1 MNPLARIAPFRVL
14 PVLLGF
20 LSSIANLHAGIPQA
34 ATDDPRDKLGYL
46 VVTYYPGVDPPGTG
60 DSLSGLQA
68 AVDDAYAN
76 GLVTLFPTG
85 TYVISNTLRCRAFH
99 LTTGT
104 NTDGSVKLGTNPCQT
119 NTFILQGSRLG
130 SRPVIKLAAAPA
142 ADFDNTAN
150 VRPVLLFRLYQSTA
164 YPNEA
169 NADPPES
176 TPLAAAAGY
185 KIDSSYLFNWELRD
199 LDVDCGGHAGAVGVV
214 FPAAQG
220 SLIANVRVQATGAFA
235 GIYGLPGRN
244 WGAVNLE
251 VEGGRYGI
259 RTGTPAG
266 SSCAGS
272 SLFGVRLVDQTVAAI
287 EHEDFVPLIM
297 AGFQVR
303 APSTPALALKSNYA
317 NYTAFNTMTLLDGSI
332 QVTGVPSSSAAIAN
346 STGKNL
352 YVRNV
357 FVGGATSLVQSASLP
372 ALTGTG
378 AWSRI
383 DEYSY
388 TDQRTLSPV
397 YRFPSYSLIDG
408 TTNTTAERVKMTTP
422 NCGSPPGGLLTRHLP
437 AHGFPIYEG
446 TGSPT
451 TLVVTDPPYN
461 AVPGDALDDTA
472 YIQQAIDD
480 ANAAGH
486 GRVFIPKSDS
496 SGASSGAF
504 LLTNT
509 LTLRKNTVLFGAAKA
524 YVSELR
530 NHPAWHPATPVS
542 LVQTEDD
549 ASATT
554 FMGNLALSTDISL
567 YRSPFTFYHW
577 RAGAASGTCN
587 LRIETVYEY
596 RPPENSNQYTGV
608 LFSGNAGG
616 RHFFFPEAE
625 LDKVGNTAGPYP
637 YGNLYRSMKIIGTT
651 QPLWLYGF
659 NLEGGKHDL
668 RTYDAEILDSSN
680 IRWLGW
686 KREGDSSMLLLRNTQ
701 NFALYSAGAM
711 REPIPEGNARF
722 EMTGN
727 SNHLLMANVLVQQ
740 DDNSDPPT
748 SLLAE
753 TITGQP
759 ANSIAYPANVS
770 LYKRGTIDD
779 ESMRAGLPM
788 PLPAL
793 RTPVMGQTG
802 MLLFLS
808 GVAGYRYSIE
818 TSDNLLNWTSWGSA
832 VAADGV
838 TEILDPNASAVPAR
852 FYRCVLP

>member
-1 MNPLARIAPFRVL
+1 MTLIHRSTRLRFRT
-14 PVLLGF
+14 LLLCF
-20 LSSIANLHAGIPQA
+20 LSGLAILHAGIPQA
-34 ATDDPRDKLGYL
+34 AKDDPRYKLGYL
-46 VVTYYPGVDPPGTG
+46 VVTYYPRVDPTG
-60 DSLSGLQA
+60 AEDSLSGLQA

-85 TYVISNTLRCRAFH
+85 IYVISNTLRCRAFH

-130 SRPVIKLAAAPA
+130 SRPVLKLAASPS
-142 ADFDNTAN
+142 ADFDDTAN

-164 YPNEA
+164 YPNEPTI
-169 NADPPES
+169 DPPES
-176 TPLAAAAGY
+176 SPLAAPSGY

-199 LDVDCGGHAGAVGVV
+199 LEVDCGGHAGAVGVV

-220 SLIANVRVQATGAFA
+220 SLIANARVQATGAFA

-259 RTGTPAG
+259 RTGGPTG

-272 SLFGVRLVDQTVAAI
+272 SLFGVRLVDQTVTAI
-287 EHEDFVPLIM
+287 DHEDFAPLIM
-297 AGFQVR
+297 AGFQIR
-303 APSTPALALKSNYA
+303 TPSTPALSLKSNYT

-332 QVTGVPSSSAAIAN
+332 QVTGAPSAPAAISN

-372 ALTGTG
+372 ALGGTGT
-378 AWSRI
+378 WSRI

-388 TDQRTLSPV
+388 TDQRTLSPI

-408 TTNTTAERVKMTTP
+408 VTNTTAERVKTATLDSGP
-422 NCGSPPGGLLTRHLP
+422 PPGALLTRHLP
-437 AHGFPIYEG
+437 AHGFPQYEG
-446 TGSPT
+446 TGSLPT
-451 TLVVTDPPYN
+451 IVVTDPPYN
-461 AVPGDALDDTA
+461 AIPGDALDDTA
-472 YIQQAIDD
+472 SIQQAIDD
-480 ANAAGH
+480 ASAAGH
-486 GRVFIPKSDS
+486 GRVFIPKFDTSGS
-496 SGASSGAF
+496 SPGAF
-504 LLTNT
+504 RLTNT

-530 NHPAWHPATPVS
+530 THPTWRPTTPVS

-549 ASATT
+549 PSATT
-554 FMGNLALSTDISL
+554 FLGNLALATDISL

-577 RAGAASGTCN
+577 RAGAASGTGN
-587 LRIETVYEY
+587 LRLETVYEF
-596 RPPENSNQYTGV
+596 RPPENPNQYTGV

-616 RHFFFPEAE
+616 RHFFFPAAE

-637 YGNLYRSMKIIGTT
+637 YGNLYRSLKITGTS

-668 RTYDAEILDSSN
+668 RSYDVEILDSSN

-686 KREGDSSMLLLRNTQ
+686 KREGNSSMLRLSNTQ

-722 EMTGN
+722 EITGN

-740 DDNSDPPT
+740 DDNADPPT
-748 SLLAE
+748 SLVSE
-753 TITGQP
+753 SITGQP
-759 ANSIAYPANVS
+759 ATAVAYPANVS
-770 LYKRGTIDD
+770 LYQRGTIDD
-779 ESMRAGLPM
+779 EAMRAGV
-788 PLPAL
+788 PLPLPVLRAL
-793 RTPVMGQTG
+793 SQSQAGFR
-802 MLLFLS
+802 LS
-808 GVAGYRYSIE
+808 LNGVGGYRYPIE
-818 TSDNLLNWTSWGSA
+818 TSDDLIHWTSWDSA
-832 VAADGV
+832 TALDGV
-838 TEILDPNASAVPAR
+838 SEIVDPDSSTLAR